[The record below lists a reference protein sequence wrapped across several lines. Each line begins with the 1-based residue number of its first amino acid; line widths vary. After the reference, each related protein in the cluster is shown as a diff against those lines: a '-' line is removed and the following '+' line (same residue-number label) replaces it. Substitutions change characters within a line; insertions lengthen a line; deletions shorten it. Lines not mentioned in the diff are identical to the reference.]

1 MYIKQLISRRGTA
14 AGVFCGLCVWLGEQR
29 FTLNQRSASTNN
41 SAVKRSLVRYF
52 NYALTEAQEEAGF
65 HCRSPEVMSLLLTVT
80 AVVAA
85 CAILAHYVR
94 RLKHLSRWDHFP
106 GYKSYSSI
114 PLAGHVWRISNFLQH
129 FRQMQ
134 ADHGD
139 VFRLDWGD
147 RPTVYV
153 CSHEL
158 ASEAL
163 SSDAFNG
170 MPHKDMMGLNQIF
183 KVDEA
188 GYQSGS
194 FSVGQSWMR
203 TRNFL
208 IAQLDDFEQGA
219 MPVGS
224 MEGVVR
230 EESVSLCDLMS
241 SAVREAGGKPLTLH
255 RLLRP
260 VANNVLWRF
269 TSGRR
274 THYTD
279 PEVQLLNK
287 SLDNYFKI
295 MDPTSV
301 TSYLPWLHYLIL
313 YLRMEHAWFGRLCK
327 TLRLGS
333 EITDFS
339 KDMEALFRAEV
350 ASGMQDPSG
359 SYVDRFMAVSART
372 PFKIS
377 PFHPRNAGT
386 QLMGSLFALFLTGP
400 FLVTSFLEWTVLYLI
415 AFPEVQKKARE
426 EIIKGWK
433 TAWQIGKVW
442 HRGYKAFL
450 SV

>member
-1 MYIKQLISRRGTA
+1 
-14 AGVFCGLCVWLGEQR
+14 
-29 FTLNQRSASTNN
+29 
-41 SAVKRSLVRYF
+41 
-52 NYALTEAQEEAGF
+52 
-65 HCRSPEVMSLLLTVT
+65 MSLLLTV
-80 AVVAA
+80 AAAVAA
-85 CAILAHYVR
+85 VAVLAHYVR
-94 RLKHLSRWDHFP
+94 RLRRLSRWDHFP
-106 GYKSYSSI
+106 GYKSYSSV

-139 VFRLDWGD
+139 LFRLDWGD

-230 EESVSLCDLMS
+230 EEAVSLCDLLS
-241 SAVREAGGKPLTLH
+241 SAVREVGGRPLTLH

-260 VANNVLWRF
+260 VPNNVLWRF

-327 TLRLGS
+327 KLRLGS

-339 KDMEALFRAEV
+339 RDMEALFEAEV

-400 FLVTSFLEWTVLYLI
+400 FLVSSFLEWTVLYLI

-426 EIIKGWK
+426 EII
-433 TAWQIGKVW
+433 
-442 HRGYKAFL
+442 RGLVISKIMQGGSLTF
-450 SV
+450 